1 MQKTTEV
8 YKLCLDCKCLS
19 CKNETIT
26 KEPYS
31 CKIYPKRRKIPPQIW
46 NHKEV
51 ECEYFSPKIKA
62 QIIIVLSEKW
72 LEVTLVVNG
81 SMIQKI

>member
-8 YKLCLDCKCLS
+8 YKLCLDCKCLY

-31 CKIYPKRRKIPPQIW
+31 CKIYTKRRQIPPQIW

-51 ECEYFSPKIKA
+51 ECEYFSPK
-62 QIIIVLSEKW
+62 E
-72 LEVTLVVNG
+72 LEVEETL
-81 SMIQKI
+81 